1 MVDINGKN
9 YSDIVKI
16 KGTDKKIDLTKL
28 EGLQRTEKNKP
39 IFDMVDQNKDG
50 IIDTSEAKSLQG
62 NLLTSSKGNGKL
74 SEREANKHYG
84 KGSNAFEAAKAL
96 ADQQKAFE
104 EGKEYIE
111 QNGKTTTRIYNS
123 NIGDEYSYR
132 AETDEEGI
140 TTTYLNNGIQKI
152 QYKDGSYQQIEDD
165 GTVFCYDKDGN
176 TTAIIQNGNTT
187 TFPDDHTS
195 ITKNLDGEIIQ
206 TVITKDNQIIR
217 TDFEYQD
224 GKTIEREYS
233 DVGDNA
239 PLTGITVK
247 EKKDGHNI
255 DTKFATEEDMA
266 NNKPSE
272 IVTDSHNPT
281 QKTVTKF
288 TYNEDGTY
296 STETTDSAGNKTVKK
311 FNADGTEIVEKEK
324 PAAPTTHTVIKGES
338 ITKIVTDA
346 LAQQG
351 IENPTPEQLK
361 EAKRE
366 FLELNKDLVKT
377 YKGVRKEWHGN
388 KFFYPDDVVKL
399 PNFVKE
405 EVQQPTEKTETSE
418 VTNPKVIETPETE
431 TETTT
436 TVVNT
441 EEVVEET
448 TTEKVTETPETETE
462 ETEVPEEIKV
472 KQEELQARFGS
483 NYKVEIAEDGTFVVK
498 DKNGNVLPEATK
510 MANGATD
517 NDSEVNLMLA
527 YDGDGSTT
535 LDKNEYTN
543 FIIDFM
549 SEAGVQVDDS
559 NREAIL
565 NLIESSF
572 NSIDVSDKNG
582 ALTKA
587 ELKEHAEKVINDFA
601 DSVNEILE

>member
-1 MVDINGKN
+1 MVDINGKK

-123 NIGDEYSYR
+123 NLGDEYSYR
-132 AETDEEGI
+132 AETDEEGV
-140 TTTYLNNGIQKI
+140 TTTYLNDGTQEI
-152 QYKDGSYQQIEDD
+152 QYKDGSYQQIKDD

-176 TTAIIQNGNTT
+176 TTSIIQNGNTT
-187 TFPDDHTS
+187 TFPDDNTS
-195 ITKNLDGEIIQ
+195 VTKNLDGQIIQ
-206 TVITKDNQIIR
+206 TVTTKDDKIIR

-224 GKTIEREYS
+224 DKTIEREYS
-233 DVGDNA
+233 DVGEDA

-255 DTKFATEEDMA
+255 DTKFATDEDMA

-272 IVTDSHNPT
+272 IVTDAHNPT

-296 STETTDSAGNKTVKK
+296 STETTDSAGNKTVKN

-405 EVQQPTEKTETSE
+405 EVQQPAEKTETEEVTDTSE
-418 VTNPKVIETPETE
+418 VTEAPKAETK

-436 TVVNT
+436 VDNT

-448 TTEKVTETPETETE
+448 TTEEVTETEI
-462 ETEVPEEIKV
+462 PEEV
-472 KQEELQARFGS
+472 KAKLEELQAGFGPK
-483 NYKVEIAEDGTFVVK
+483 YKVEIAEDGTFVVK
-498 DKNGNVLPEATK
+498 NKDGDVLPEATK
-510 MANGATD
+510 LANGAGD

-527 YDGDGSTT
+527 YDGDGNTT

-549 SEAGVQVDDS
+549 SEAGIQVDDS

-565 NLIESSF
+565 NLIENSF
-572 NSIDVSDKNG
+572 NSMDVNDKNG

-601 DSVNEILE
+601 DSVNDILE